1 MLGFTVMSTPPAV
14 ALSKSA
20 VEAPSG
26 INTLPD
32 EDSVRFSSFRLVL
45 EAVPKVLSNL
55 IPFVKAEM
63 GGGIAK
69 PCQKFFQN
77 QWK

>member
-1 MLGFTVMSTPPAV
+1 
-14 ALSKSA
+14 
-20 VEAPSG
+20 
-26 INTLPD
+26 
-32 EDSVRFSSFRLVL
+32 LVL
-45 EAVPKVLSNL
+45 VDVPKVLSNL

-69 PCQKFFQN
+69 PRQKFFQN

>member
-1 MLGFTVMSTPPAV
+1 
-14 ALSKSA
+14 

-45 EAVPKVLSNL
+45 EDVPKVLSNL

-69 PCQKFFQN
+69 PCQNSFKTSGN
-77 QWK
+77 SLP